1 MHSLRGKRGLFGGLM
16 FALAAIIAL
25 PVTAH
30 AGPDPEAKRS
40 NTGRYRLFAGNLG
53 AITVNRVYY
62 GLNTLGEVGVDS
74 TNSSTIGGGFW
85 PKGTAN
91 QYMFNSGLQV
101 AGVIQ
106 GTKPANPWGGDT
118 TGGFFFDAR
127 GTNQHG
133 SVVTEL
139 YNSTSPTDRE
149 NWPQAGLVPEG
160 DESEDL
166 FYPLLRGRINA
177 SQGDVWWLTTEANPE
192 VNAGRPHPLGIVAEY
207 RVMGWNY
214 PTGNEDLLYLII
226 TFYNVTTS
234 NPAAYAHYRDG
245 LRELLIE
252 QAQLFQ
258 SRNNATFNVTLP
270 ADGYTIDPF
279 YAAFAADPD
288 VTDQAGRNFASVN
301 MPFAMSFTY
310 HADFP
315 RQAGWTFPPDINGP
329 PFFPGVGF
337 VGIKYLKSA
346 TGEGEIALFSNT
358 CNGCGQFN
366 DPPNTTLLYKILS
379 GNVTAADGYQC
390 NQGDVTETRI
400 CWIRDAAPADV
411 RVVQSSTALALEAG
425 QSASIVVSYI
435 HAAPVTV
442 AGYTPGTIVLPGD
455 PRKHF
460 SVDGLS
466 IGDVNLVDQ
475 IQGFLGYSDANE
487 DGEVQQDEYVTVPGS
502 LLSKALI
509 AQQIFNNAFL
519 LPFAPEAPDFFLV
532 PNHNQVTV
540 VWRPSASETEG
551 DPFYQVAGQAMTSPP
566 GGGEQVV
573 NPLYD
578 ANYRNFDVEGYRIY
592 RGRVDT
598 PTGLQLIEQFDYA
611 GTTFNDYT
619 GQVVSEARG
628 PRCAPEIDVISSC
641 GFTFDDQSPG
651 NQLEANIAYDLNG
664 PTVQVQRG
672 NRAVLQATGDVLVIR
687 ADTAVT
693 GGGSGFPALSNT
705 GVPFVYI
712 DNTVRNGLT
721 YFYAVTAFDVNSI
734 NSTGAGNTSLE
745 SARITKRVVP
755 RAPAGNYANEATI
768 QRGVFGRSGLLTDN
782 EFPTVDAQGRLTK
795 RFPPTDAVTINL
807 AGFVRELISQPG
819 EISLT
824 LDSIKAVS
832 FVAATSVTADH
843 FFTLITPLGGSSKI
857 SARVTQPQLAGRVST
872 GGSYEA
878 IEADPTLSG
887 MYSAPTGSYRIGG
900 TWEVQYPGLTY
911 IGARTRGCLNGQ
923 TGYTNALTCIYNSPR
938 WFSGPNET
946 KANPS
951 SSNPGRWQ
959 TGNHRIDFSNGGELP
974 GVATI
979 YEPSSYDDYSSGS
992 WRDAEM
998 LMGLFASAADYNVYW
1013 GDGGKIDSVIDVT
1026 HDVVVP
1032 FSSDVNASWGI
1043 LNASAVPAAGSPDLR
1058 TELSVSDMSCVNPLR
1073 AITSLGCT
1081 APAASLSETAVPGPV
1096 VYGSTITGAPSTSG
1110 ATTIERTAPVAPGP
1124 GFVFYIK
1131 GHAWLMELEGSLP
1144 AAGTVWTFRDYVGVI
1159 RGGTGRAGNSNGLA
1173 YVFNRGTDATNTDPQ
1188 RAPFTAIGSSVK
1200 FAFDLDNAVVAST
1213 AESMNRIHTVPDPYY
1228 VTSAFEATT
1237 SVKQIKF
1244 VNLPTKATVRVYS
1257 TSGVLVRVLEHDA
1270 PSFSGELVWDVRNR
1284 NNQFVAS
1291 GVYFYHVTAENGETF
1306 VGRMT
1311 IINYAN
1317 Q

>member
-1 MHSLRGKRGLFGGLM
+1 MHSLRGKRGLIGGLM

-40 NTGRYRLFAGNLG
+40 NNGRYRLFAGNLG

-101 AGVIQ
+101 AGVIA
-106 GTKPANPWGGDT
+106 GSKPANPWGGDT

-139 YNSTSPTDRE
+139 YNSTSPLDRE
-149 NWPQAGLVPEG
+149 NWHQAGYVPQG
-160 DESEDL
+160 DASEDL
-166 FYPLLRGRINA
+166 FYPLLRGRVNA

-226 TFYNVTTS
+226 TFYNITTS
-234 NPAAYAHYRDG
+234 NPAAYAQYRDG
-245 LRELLIE
+245 LREALIE
-252 QAQLFQ
+252 QAQLFH
-258 SRNNATFNVTLP
+258 SRNNANFNVTLP
-270 ADGYTIDPF
+270 AEGYTIDPF

-288 VTDQAGRNFASVN
+288 VTDDAGRNFASVN
-301 MPFAMSFTY
+301 MPYAMSFTY

-315 RQAGWTFPPDINGP
+315 RQDGWTFPPDINGP

-346 TGEGEIALFSNT
+346 TGPGEIALFSNT
-358 CNGCGQFN
+358 CNGCGAFN

-379 GNVTAADGYQC
+379 GSVTAADGYNC
-390 NQGDVTETRI
+390 NQGDVNETRI

-411 RVVQSSTALALEAG
+411 RVVQSSTGIALGAG
-425 QSASIVVSYI
+425 ESASIVVSYI
-435 HAAPVTV
+435 HAAPVAV
-442 AGYTPGTIVLPGD
+442 AGYTPGTLVLPGD
-455 PRKHF
+455 PRKHY
-460 SVDGLS
+460 SAAGLAAD
-466 IGDVNLVDQ
+466 DVNLVDR
-475 IQGFLGYSDANE
+475 IQGFVSYSDANE
-487 DGEVQQDEYVTVPGS
+487 DGEVQQDEYVVVPGS

-509 AQQIFNNAFL
+509 AQAIFDNAFL

-540 VWRPSASETEG
+540 VWRPSASEAEG
-551 DPFYQVAGQAMTSPP
+551 DPFYQVAGQAMITPT
-566 GGGEQVV
+566 GGGEPVV
-573 NPLYD
+573 NALYD

-598 PTGLQLIEQFDYA
+598 PTGLQLVAQYDYA
-611 GTTFNDYT
+611 GTTFDDYT
-619 GQVVSEARG
+619 GQVVNEARG
-628 PRCAPEIDVISSC
+628 SRCAPEIGLVESC
-641 GFTFDDQSPG
+641 DFDFDDQTPG
-651 NQLEANIAYDLNG
+651 NQLEAHVSYDLVG
-664 PTVQVQRG
+664 PTVQVARG
-672 NRAVLQATGDVLVIR
+672 NRAVLQATGDVLVIT

-693 GGGSGFPALSNT
+693 GYGSGNPELSNT

-712 DNTVRNGLT
+712 DNTARNGLT
-721 YFYAVTAFDVNSI
+721 YYYAVTAFDINSI

-755 RAPAGNYANEATI
+755 RAPAGNYANEADI
-768 QRGVFGRSGLLTDN
+768 QRGVFGRNGLLTDN
-782 EFPTVDAQGRLTK
+782 EFPTIDAVGRLSK
-795 RFPPTDAVTINL
+795 KFPPTDAVSINL

-824 LDSIKAVS
+824 VDSIKLVS
-832 FVAATSVTADH
+832 YAAASSITADH
-843 FFTLITPLGGSSKI
+843 YYTLVTPVAGATTI
-857 SARVTQPQLAGRVST
+857 SARVTQPQLSGRTST
-872 GGSYEA
+872 GGSFTA
-878 IEADPTLSG
+878 IEADQALAAKYNAPQGT
-887 MYSAPTGSYRIGG
+887 YSIGG
-900 TWEVQYPGLTY
+900 TWAVEYPGLGY
-911 IGARTRGCLNGQ
+911 VSVRERSCLNGQ
-923 TGYTNALTCIYNSPR
+923 TGHGNSLTCIYNTPR

-959 TGNHRIDFSNGGELP
+959 TGLSRIDFNNGGELP
-974 GVATI
+974 GVTTI
-979 YEPSSYDDYSSGS
+979 YEPASYDDYSSGS
-992 WRDAEM
+992 WRDARM
-998 LMGLFASAADYNVYW
+998 VMGVFASAADYNVYW
-1013 GDGGKIDSVIDVT
+1013 GEGGKVDSVIDMT

-1032 FSSDVNASWGI
+1032 FRTDVNASWGI
-1043 LNASAVPAAGSPDLR
+1043 LNASATVAAGSPDLR
-1058 TELSVSDMSCVNPLR
+1058 AELSVSDIACVNPVR
-1073 AITSLGCT
+1073 AVTSLGCT
-1081 APAASLSETAVPGPV
+1081 APAVNLSETAIPGPV
-1096 VYGSTITGAPSTSG
+1096 VYGSTPSGNPSTSG
-1110 ATTIERTAPVAPGP
+1110 ATTIERTAPVAAGP

-1131 GHAWLMELEGSLP
+1131 GHAWLIELESSLP
-1144 AAGTVWTFRDYVGVI
+1144 AAGTVWTFRDFTGAI

-1173 YVFNRGTDATNTDPQ
+1173 YTFNRGNDATNPAPQ
-1188 RAPFTAIGSSVK
+1188 PAQFTALGSSVK
-1200 FAFDLDNAVVAST
+1200 FAFDLENAVVAST

-1228 VTSAFEATT
+1228 VTSAFEATS
-1237 SVKQIKF
+1237 SVKSIKF
-1244 VNLPTKATVRVYS
+1244 VNLPTQATVRIYT

-1270 PSFSGELVWDVRNR
+1270 PSFSGELTWDVRNR

-1291 GVYFYHVTAENGETF
+1291 GVYFYHVTAENGETY